1 MKRSASIGVIYLS
14 VFVGFSLI
22 YWLVFNFPQKK
33 NKQKEIKTE
42 YKLQLIN
49 KDTIKVYSVSND
61 TIYKCTLDKLVEVIE
76 KDNL

>member
-1 MKRSASIGVIYLS
+1 MKRSASIGVLYLS

-22 YWLVFNFPQKK
+22 YWLCFNFPQKK

-42 YKLQLIN
+42 YKIELIN
-49 KDTIKVYSVSND
+49 QDTIKVYSVSND
-61 TIYKCTLDKLVEVIE
+61 TIYICKMDKLVEVIE

>member
-22 YWLVFNFPQKK
+22 YFLCFNFPQKK

-42 YKLQLIN
+42 YKIELIN
-49 KDTIKVYSVSND
+49 QDIIKVYSVSND
-61 TIYKCTLDKLVEVIE
+61 TIYICTMDKLVEVIE

>member
-22 YWLVFNFPQKK
+22 YWLCFNFPQKK
-33 NKQKEIKTE
+33 NEQKELKTE
-42 YKLQLIN
+42 YKLELIN
-49 KDTIKVYSVSND
+49 QTEVKLYSTSND
-61 TIYKCTLDKLVEVIE
+61 TTYTTTIDKLVEVIE